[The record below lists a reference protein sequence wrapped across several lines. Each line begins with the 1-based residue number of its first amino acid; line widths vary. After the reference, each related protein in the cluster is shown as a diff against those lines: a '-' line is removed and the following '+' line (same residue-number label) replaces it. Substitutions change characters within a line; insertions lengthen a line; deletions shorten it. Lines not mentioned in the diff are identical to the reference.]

1 MKTSIDFFYERFL
14 TYLLLF
20 GMLFCSEGLY
30 ASSVGQLKAQSDS
43 TGFVL
48 YKGKVM
54 DHKSGN
60 PLAFAS
66 IMLKG
71 SNISTIT
78 NSEGAFSIKIPLNL
92 LNGNLMV
99 TFLGYRNKISP
110 ISSLDPESSIFKLD
124 ELTVMLPEI
133 SVVFSD
139 ATSLILAV
147 LEKKKDNYQNNSA
160 SMTAF
165 YRETI
170 KKRKT
175 YVSLLEAVVNVNRSP
190 YTSTREDV
198 ASLYKARKSTDYQK
212 LDTLIFKLMGGPYN
226 TLHADVM
233 KYTDD
238 IFDKSMMN
246 SYEFSFDQATRIDD
260 RLIYVVDFKPLSYIS
275 EPMYYGKL
283 YIDSESLTMIS
294 AVSSLTLDNRD
305 AVSAIFIKKRPLNAK
320 VYPTKFNVRADYLQK
335 DGRWYLGYSR
345 VELDIHIDWKR
356 KLFNTNYGSVMEM
369 AVTDWAFPEEGEKL
383 SIPKEHLR
391 PSTVIS
397 DEAEGFADPAFWGDY
412 NVIEPEKSIESA
424 IKKIQKQLKKQH

>member
-1 MKTSIDFFYERFL
+1 MF
-14 TYLLLF
+14 
-20 GMLFCSEGLY
+20 FCSEGLY
-30 ASSVGQLKAQSDS
+30 ASSPGQLVIQSDS
-43 TGFVL
+43 ANFVL
-48 YKGKVM
+48 YQGKVM
-54 DHKSGN
+54 NHKNGN

-78 NSEGAFSIKIPLNL
+78 NSEGTFSIKIPLNL
-92 LNGNLMV
+92 LDGNLMV
-99 TFLGYRNKISP
+99 TFMGYRNKISP

-133 SVVFSD
+133 SVVFND

-147 LEKKKDNYQNNSA
+147 LKKKKDNYQNNSA

-190 YTSTREDV
+190 YTSTREDI

-238 IFDKSMMN
+238 IFDVSMMN
-246 SYEFSFDQATRIDD
+246 SYEFSFDMATRIDD
-260 RLIYVVDFKPLSYIS
+260 RIIYVVNFKPLSSIS
-275 EPMYYGKL
+275 EPMCYGKL

-294 AVSSLTLDNRD
+294 AVYSLTLNNRD
-305 AVSAIFIKKRPLNAK
+305 AVSEIFIKKRPLNAK

-369 AVTDWAFPEEGEKL
+369 AVTDWVFPEEGEKL
-383 SIPKEHLR
+383 SIPKERLR

-397 DEAEGFADPAFWGDY
+397 DEAAGFADPDFWGDY

-424 IKKIQKQLKKQH
+424 IIKIQRQLKKPH

>member
-1 MKTSIDFFYERFL
+1 
-14 TYLLLF
+14 
-20 GMLFCSEGLY
+20 
-30 ASSVGQLKAQSDS
+30 
-43 TGFVL
+43 
-48 YKGKVM
+48 
-54 DHKSGN
+54 
-60 PLAFAS
+60 
-66 IMLKG
+66 
-71 SNISTIT
+71 
-78 NSEGAFSIKIPLNL
+78 
-92 LNGNLMV
+92 
-99 TFLGYRNKISP
+99 
-110 ISSLDPESSIFKLD
+110 
-124 ELTVMLPEI
+124 
-133 SVVFSD
+133 
-139 ATSLILAV
+139 
-147 LEKKKDNYQNNSA
+147 
-160 SMTAF
+160 
-165 YRETI
+165 
-170 KKRKT
+170 
-175 YVSLLEAVVNVNRSP
+175 
-190 YTSTREDV
+190 V

-283 YIDSESLTMIS
+283 YIDSENLTMIS
-294 AVSSLTLDNRD
+294 AVYSLNLDNRD

-369 AVTDWAFPEEGEKL
+369 AVTDWTFPEEGEKL
-383 SIPKEHLR
+383 SIPKERLR

>member
-1 MKTSIDFFYERFL
+1 MI
-14 TYLLLF
+14 
-20 GMLFCSEGLY
+20 FCFEGLY
-30 ASSVGQLKAQSDS
+30 ASSSEQLVIQSDS
-43 TGFVL
+43 ANFVL
-48 YKGKVM
+48 YQGKVM
-54 DHKSGN
+54 NHKNGN

-78 NSEGAFSIKIPLNL
+78 NSEGTFSIKIPLNL
-92 LNGNLMV
+92 LDGNLMV
-99 TFLGYRNKISP
+99 TFMGYRNKISS

-147 LEKKKDNYQNNSA
+147 LKKKKDNYQNNSA

-190 YTSTREDV
+190 YTSTREDI

-238 IFDKSMMN
+238 IFDVSMMN
-246 SYEFSFDQATRIDD
+246 SYEFSFDMATRIDD
-260 RLIYVVDFKPLSYIS
+260 RIIYVVNFKPLSSIS
-275 EPMYYGKL
+275 EPMCYGKL

-294 AVSSLTLDNRD
+294 AVYSLTLNNRD
-305 AVSAIFIKKRPLNAK
+305 AVSEIFIKKRPLNAK

-369 AVTDWAFPEEGEKL
+369 AVTDWVFPEEGEKL
-383 SIPKEHLR
+383 SIPKERLR

-397 DEAEGFADPAFWGDY
+397 DEAAGFADPDFWGDY

-424 IKKIQKQLKKQH
+424 IIKIQRQLKKPH